1 MNEEDQQEEKH
12 YKIAYQNDDVMI
24 LFRVE
29 NPEGEEE

>member
-12 YKIAYQNDDVMI
+12 YKIVYQNDDLMI